1 MLDSLGFIELHRFLI
16 PNSINARRIS
26 GQATETQRTR
36 ISYFRFQ
43 RDVFYH
49 KVRKER
55 EEFSHDGTRDRAYY
69 NAARR

>member
-43 RDVFYH
+43 ISKH
-49 KVRKER
+49 
-55 EEFSHDGTRDRAYY
+55 AC
-69 NAARR
+69 